1 MKIVSILQY
10 LYLGF
15 AALFFFDMINKWN
28 SDRNAAY
35 LSLFFSALAVALFFF
50 RRKYKKRFHDRG
62 KL

>member
-35 LSLFFSALAVALFFF
+35 LSLFFSALAVGLFFF

>member
-1 MKIVSILQY
+1 MKILSLLQY

-15 AALFFFDMINKWN
+15 AALFLVDMSTKWN

-35 LSLFFSALAVALFFF
+35 LSLFFAVLAVFMFFF
-50 RRKYKKRFHDRG
+50 RKKFKKRFEDRG

>member
-35 LSLFFSALAVALFFF
+35 LSLFFSVLAVGDVFLS
-50 RRKYKKRFHDRG
+50 
-62 KL
+62 